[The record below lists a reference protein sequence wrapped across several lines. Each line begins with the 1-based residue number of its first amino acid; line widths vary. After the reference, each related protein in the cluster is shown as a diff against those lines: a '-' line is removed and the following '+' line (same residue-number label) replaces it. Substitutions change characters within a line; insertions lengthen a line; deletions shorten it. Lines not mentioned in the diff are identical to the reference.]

1 MSKGVLWALNNI
13 FNTIDKVWRYRFF
26 DNEYVNKIFGGALIV
41 ACSWLVLK
49 TIIELIMNHIVRND
63 ERSSPFIVY
72 RGVIIAI
79 VMMFLITPLFQF
91 GQNVSTALNN
101 AVLEVSG
108 MTGTDS
114 ETSLSSSIIRA
125 MVYDNEMAKDKID
138 DLVKNYKTI
147 DINETEG
154 GFVGLGD
161 VYVYSL
167 NFFMLFAI
175 SIIMVFLLFYV
186 GIQIGSRV
194 MEIALYKVI
203 GPFCCTSLTTN
214 QASSFNVW
222 CKSTM
227 GAFLVTVVQFVCIGL
242 LLNLCAD
249 APKENGIGASIFLII
264 GALIFII
271 TTPTIIKT
279 LLNQE
284 SGIAEGLGGIKSII
298 ATASY
303 TKSGLNY
310 AKNKA
315 VSVGSF
321 VANGGTKLGRGFIN
335 MTNKFKGSS
344 PEMPNS
350 AKMDFNNHN
359 TYSASQ
365 KTNDSFNSNKS
376 NNPHQNNGNK
386 FRSSSSSINPMR
398 NLYINQNK
406 MKNNTRKWT

>member
-49 TIIELIMNHIVRND
+49 TIIELVMNYIIKND
-63 ERSSPFIVY
+63 ERSSPFVVY
-72 RGVIIAI
+72 RGVLIAI

-91 GQNVSTALNN
+91 GQNVSTALND
-101 AVLEVSG
+101 AVLEVSS
-108 MTGTDS
+108 MTDTNSD
-114 ETSLSSSIIRA
+114 TSLSSSIIRA
-125 MVYDNEMAKDKID
+125 MVYDNEMEEDKIEE
-138 DLVKNYKTI
+138 LVSNYKTI
-147 DINETEG
+147 DINETTG

-167 NFFMLFAI
+167 NFFMLFVI

-186 GIQIGSRV
+186 GIQIASRV

-203 GPFCCTSLTTN
+203 GPFCCTSLTTS
-214 QASSFNVW
+214 QAGAFNVW

-249 APKENGIGASIFLII
+249 ASNDTGIGASIFLIL

-279 LLNQE
+279 LLNQQ
-284 SGIAEGLGGIKSII
+284 SGVSEGLGGIQSII
-298 ATASY
+298 AMASS
-303 TKSGLNY
+303 TGRGLSY
-310 AKNKA
+310 AKDKA
-315 VSVGSF
+315 VSIGSAI
-321 VANGGTKLGRGFIN
+321 VSGGTKLGRGFVN
-335 MTNKFKGSS
+335 MANKFRESS
-344 PEMPNS
+344 PEMPDS
-350 AKMDFNNHN
+350 ANMDFKKHNN
-359 TYSASQ
+359 YSASQ
-365 KTNDSFNSNKS
+365 KNNNFFNSN
-376 NNPHQNNGNK
+376 NNPSQSNGNR
-386 FRSSSSSINPMR
+386 FRNSSSINPMR

-406 MKNNTRKWT
+406 MKNNVRKWT

>member
-13 FNTIDKVWRYRFF
+13 FNTIDKVWRYQFF

-49 TIIELIMNHIVRND
+49 TIIELVMNYIIKND
-63 ERSSPFIVY
+63 ERSSPFVVY
-72 RGVIIAI
+72 RGVLIAI

-91 GQNVSTALNN
+91 GQNVSTALND
-101 AVLEVSG
+101 AVLEVSS
-108 MTGTDS
+108 MTDTNSD
-114 ETSLSSSIIRA
+114 TSLSSSIIRA
-125 MVYDNEMAKDKID
+125 MVYDNEMEEDKIEE
-138 DLVKNYKTI
+138 LVSNYKTI
-147 DINETEG
+147 DINETTG

-167 NFFMLFAI
+167 NFFMLFVI

-186 GIQIGSRV
+186 GIQIASRV

-203 GPFCCTSLTTN
+203 GPFCCTSLTTS
-214 QASSFNVW
+214 QAGAFNVW

-249 APKENGIGASIFLII
+249 ASNDTGIGASIFLIL

-279 LLNQE
+279 LLNQQ
-284 SGIAEGLGGIKSII
+284 SGVSEGLGGIQSII
-298 ATASY
+298 AMASS
-303 TKSGLNY
+303 TGRGLSY
-310 AKNKA
+310 AKDKA
-315 VSVGSF
+315 VSIGSAI
-321 VANGGTKLGRGFIN
+321 VNGGTKLGRGFVN
-335 MTNKFKGSS
+335 MANKFRGSS
-344 PEMPNS
+344 PEMPDS
-350 AKMDFNNHN
+350 ANMDFKNHN
-359 TYSASQ
+359 NYSASQ
-365 KTNDSFNSNKS
+365 TNNNFFSSNK
-376 NNPHQNNGNK
+376 NNPSQSNENR
-386 FRSSSSSINPMR
+386 FRNSSSINPMR

-406 MKNNTRKWT
+406 MKNNVRKWT

>member
-49 TIIELIMNHIVRND
+49 TIIELVMNYIIKND
-63 ERSSPFIVY
+63 ERSSPFVVY
-72 RGVIIAI
+72 RGVLIAI

-91 GQNVSTALNN
+91 GQNVSTALND
-101 AVLEVSG
+101 AVLEVSS
-108 MTGTDS
+108 MTDTNSD
-114 ETSLSSSIIRA
+114 TSLSSSIIRA
-125 MVYDNEMAKDKID
+125 MVYDNEMEEDKIEE
-138 DLVKNYKTI
+138 LVSNYKTI
-147 DINETEG
+147 DINETTG

-167 NFFMLFAI
+167 NFFMLFVI

-186 GIQIGSRV
+186 GIQIASRV

-203 GPFCCTSLTTN
+203 GPFCCTSLTTS
-214 QASSFNVW
+214 QAGAFNVW

-249 APKENGIGASIFLII
+249 ASNDTGIGASIFLIL

-279 LLNQE
+279 LLNQQ
-284 SGIAEGLGGIKSII
+284 SGVSEGLGGIQSII
-298 ATASY
+298 AMASS
-303 TKSGLNY
+303 TGRGLSY
-310 AKNKA
+310 AKDKA
-315 VSVGSF
+315 VSIGSAI
-321 VANGGTKLGRGFIN
+321 VSGGTKLGRGFVN
-335 MTNKFKGSS
+335 MANKFRESS
-344 PEMPNS
+344 PEMPDS
-350 AKMDFNNHN
+350 ANMDFKKHNN
-359 TYSASQ
+359 YSASQ
-365 KTNDSFNSNKS
+365 KNNNFFSS
-376 NNPHQNNGNK
+376 NNNPSQSNGNR
-386 FRSSSSSINPMR
+386 FRNSSSINPMR

-406 MKNNTRKWT
+406 MKNNVRKWT

>member
-49 TIIELIMNHIVRND
+49 TIIELVMNYIIKND
-63 ERSSPFIVY
+63 ERSSPFVVY
-72 RGVIIAI
+72 RGVLIAI

-91 GQNVSTALNN
+91 GQNVSTALND
-101 AVLEVSG
+101 AVLEVSS
-108 MTGTDS
+108 MTDTNSD
-114 ETSLSSSIIRA
+114 TSLSSSIIRA
-125 MVYDNEMAKDKID
+125 MVYDNEMEEDKIEE
-138 DLVKNYKTI
+138 LVSNYKTI
-147 DINETEG
+147 DINETTG

-167 NFFMLFAI
+167 NFFMLFVI

-186 GIQIGSRV
+186 GIQIASRV

-203 GPFCCTSLTTN
+203 GPFCCTSLTTS
-214 QASSFNVW
+214 QAGAFNVW

-249 APKENGIGASIFLII
+249 ASNDTGIGASIFLIL

-279 LLNQE
+279 LLNQQ
-284 SGIAEGLGGIKSII
+284 SGVSEGLGGIQSII
-298 ATASY
+298 AMASS
-303 TKSGLNY
+303 TGRGLSY
-310 AKNKA
+310 AKDKA
-315 VSVGSF
+315 VSIGSAI
-321 VANGGTKLGRGFIN
+321 VSGGTKLGRGFVN
-335 MTNKFKGSS
+335 MANKFRESS
-344 PEMPNS
+344 PEMPDS
-350 AKMDFNNHN
+350 ANMDFKKHNN
-359 TYSASQ
+359 YSASQ
-365 KTNDSFNSNKS
+365 KNNNFFNSN
-376 NNPHQNNGNK
+376 NNPSQINGNR
-386 FRSSSSSINPMR
+386 FRNSSSINPMR

-406 MKNNTRKWT
+406 MKNNVRKWT